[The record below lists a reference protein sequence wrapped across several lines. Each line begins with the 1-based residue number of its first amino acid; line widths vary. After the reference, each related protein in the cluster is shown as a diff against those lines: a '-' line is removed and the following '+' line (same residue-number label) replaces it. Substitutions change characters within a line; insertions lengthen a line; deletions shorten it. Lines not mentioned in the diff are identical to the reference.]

1 MKESR
6 SNLKIILCFSFL
18 LAPFSTAV
26 GQENRTFISALGDD
40 ANNCRRVTPCK
51 TFAGAITR
59 TNPGGEID
67 VLDTGG
73 FGTIPITKSVTID
86 GGGFVAGALV
96 SGTNVV
102 VVNAGSDDVVILKH
116 LSIETVP
123 GPNGELGTN
132 GIRVIKVGALF
143 VIDCLIKN
151 FGNHGIDFE
160 PSTGGKLFVT
170 DSNIINN
177 GTGSLDAGIFVKSG
191 STAAQT
197 AVAVVEHTRI
207 ENNRNGIIA
216 RDGSK
221 VSISNSVIA
230 ENRTFG
236 LLAAPDSTATVEV
249 NVENSVVTLNR
260 AGIKSGSCAATGPA
274 IVRISNVSVTN
285 NAGDGLAHTNQGN
298 GCGRGEIISARNNT
312 ILGNHPD
319 GDPTSTPGQ
328 K

>member
-6 SNLKIILCFSFL
+6 SNLKIILCVSFS
-18 LAPFSTAV
+18 LASFSTAV

-73 FGTIPITKSVTID
+73 FGAIPITKPVTID

-170 DSNIINN
+170 DSNIVNN

-191 STAAQT
+191 STQT
-197 AVAVVEHTRI
+197 AVAVVEHTKI
-207 ENNRNGIIA
+207 ERNRNGIVA
-216 RDGSK
+216 KDRSQ

-236 LLAAPDSTATVEV
+236 LLAAPDSNTPVEV
-249 NVENSVVTLNR
+249 NVESSISTLNKI
-260 AGIKSGSCAATGPA
+260 GIRSGSCTAKGPA

-285 NAGDGLAHTNQGN
+285 NEGEGLDHTNEGPT
-298 GCGRGEIISARNNT
+298 CGRGEIISAKNNT